1 MVRIHNRRVAG
12 KRDGTMRALTLA
24 RSHGERA
31 VWALADQGINP
42 LVQLCLTPLLLSKL
56 GKSEFGVWALANAI
70 LGMSQLVSCGA
81 GVAATKHVSA
91 DLGAGERS
99 QAIAVVR
106 AALTI
111 ALFGGVAATVLAWQF
126 AGAIVTQLFSRMGN
140 PEHIAPIIALSVLAA
155 SIQELDNVYAGTMR
169 GAERFDLCAK
179 VEVPARICMG
189 LAIALLSVLTAGVHV
204 LVAALTLMLAF
215 KAVLKA
221 AQVAMLLESA
231 RCCLPSL
238 SAAPLGRVFRFGGWQ
253 WLQLT
258 GSALFTATDQL
269 LIGGLLGAA
278 ALARYSVCLQIAQY
292 VHMLPSVLIQVIFPR
307 ISALGV
313 RLDPREGNAMLRA
326 ATVVSVS
333 IASLVGLPIMAL
345 AYPLLTL
352 WVGHDF
358 AASNSLL
365 LAVLVAVHIALSFN
379 VGGYFVL
386 LGSGRSARSAAIVLA
401 AGTVQSVFALAAAPF
416 GILAV
421 ACNRFLYALLT
432 SFLYRAA
439 RFETHD

>member
-1 MVRIHNRRVAG
+1 MVCVHNRRVAG
-12 KRDGTMRALTLA
+12 KRDGTMRAFTLA

-42 LVQLCLTPLLLSKL
+42 LVQLCLTPLLLIKL
-56 GKSEFGVWALANAI
+56 GKSEFGLWALANAV

-81 GVAATKHVSA
+81 GVATTKHVSA

-99 QAIAVVR
+99 QAVAAVR

-111 ALFGGVAATVLAWQF
+111 ALLGGTAAALFAWQF
-126 AGAIVTQLFSRMGN
+126 AGVIVAHFFSRMGD
-140 PEHIAPIIALSVLAA
+140 PGHVAPIVALSVLAA
-155 SIQELDNVYAGTMR
+155 AIQEIDNVYAGAMR
-169 GAERFDLCAK
+169 GAERFDLGAK

-189 LAIALLSVLTAGVHV
+189 LALAMLSVLSASVHV
-204 LVAALTLMLAF
+204 LFAALVIMLTL
-215 KAVLKA
+215 KAALKA
-221 AQVAMLLESA
+221 AQVAILLKSA
-231 RCCLPSL
+231 KCCLPSL
-238 SAAPLGRVFRFGGWQ
+238 GTASLGRVFRFGGWQ

-258 GSALFTATDQL
+258 GSALFTTTDQL

-278 ALARYSVCLQIAQY
+278 SLARYSACLQIAQY

-307 ISALGV
+307 ISALGA
-313 RLDPREGNAMLRA
+313 RLDPRQGNAMLRA
-326 ATVVSVS
+326 ATSVSVG
-333 IASLVGLPIMAL
+333 IACLIGLPIMAL

-358 AASNSLL
+358 AAANSLL
-365 LAVLVAVHIALSFN
+365 LAVLVAVHIALAFS
-379 VGGYFVL
+379 VGSYFVL
-386 LGSGRSARSAAIVLA
+386 LGSGRSARSAGIQLA
-401 AGTVQSVFALAAAPF
+401 AGTVQVISAFVVAPF

-421 ACNRFLYALLT
+421 ACSRFLYPLLV

-439 RFETHD
+439 RFKTHD